1 MNTKWRRLIAAAI
14 LVIVSLSTIAVIRS
28 TTFTG
33 SDESLNLMLNTNAL
47 SITLLVAA
55 VIKMT
60 ALFYIIA
67 NAPSRYTEIASQH
80 TIPSH
85 AKVYSAAPV
94 VPKVKSHPLP
104 PLWR

>member
-1 MNTKWRRLIAAAI
+1 MKTKWRILIATAI
-14 LVIVSLSTIAVIRS
+14 LVIVSLSTITVIRS
-28 TTFTG
+28 SIFTG
-33 SDESLNLMLNTNAL
+33 SASSPIVVLNANAL

-67 NAPSRYTEIASQH
+67 NAPPRYKEYASQH

-85 AKVYSAAPV
+85 AKVYSAAPI